1 MQDKNEKWS
10 TLATPYAIVS
20 TYEVPRYRVLTYG
33 TSTGKGPIKQLVKTM
48 SRAVVRRRTQLTALG
63 CVAFAGLCASF
74 PLVVKSRYVRC
85 ACLEPFQHFFALRP
99 RCFSCLS
106 CALFRPLPL
115 LGSTHSLYAL
125 RHSRN
130 KTTTG
135 GRSAHLAGG
144 CIDGESDHAR
154 AVHQQRE
161 PRCWT

>member
-1 MQDKNEKWS
+1 MS
-10 TLATPYAIVS
+10 TKKVS
-20 TYEVPRYRVLTYG
+20 NQQ
-33 TSTGKGPIKQLVKTM
+33 IM

-115 LGSTHSLYAL
+115 LGSTHTHSMRCATRATKQQQADDPLISREGAL
-125 RHSRN
+125 TGSQTMRGPYINSGSRDVGPDPDWDL
-130 KTTTG
+130 KRGTYK
-135 GRSAHLAGG
+135 GRKVDVKG
-144 CIDGESDHAR
+144 
-154 AVHQQRE
+154 
-161 PRCWT
+161 